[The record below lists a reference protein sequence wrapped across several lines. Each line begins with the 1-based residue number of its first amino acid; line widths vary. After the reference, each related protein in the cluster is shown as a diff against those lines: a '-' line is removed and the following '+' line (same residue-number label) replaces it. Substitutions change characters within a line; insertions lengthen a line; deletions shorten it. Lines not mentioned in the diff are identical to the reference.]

1 MAAYIIAEL
10 TVHNPERYADYTKH
24 TPKLVAAHGGKFLVR
39 GGDPKGL
46 EGSEVKPRIVVLE
59 FPDMDTLLGWYN
71 SPEYQAIIPIRQ
83 EASDSRL
90 MAVHGAETTP
100 LS

>member
-1 MAAYIIAEL
+1 MTAYVIAEM
-10 TVHNPERYADYTKH
+10 TVNNPDRYADYTKH
-24 TPKLVAAHGGKFLVR
+24 TPKTVLDHSGKFLVR

-46 EGSEVKPRIVVLE
+46 EGAPAKPRVVVLE
-59 FPDMDTLLGWYN
+59 FPDMDTLMKWYN

-83 EASDSRL
+83 EATDGRII
-90 MAVHGAETTP
+90 AVHGAETIP